1 MYKKQ
6 NCSIIPKSSFQYNDC
21 YDYEYYNCHKNIHRV
36 YLYGNY
42 NYYYNMYHN
51 IDTKWCNPCNNS
63 HKKQDVNH
71 VANKD
76 VIHVENQIV
85 IHVINLVTIHVVD
98 KLNKIYYHI
107 SKIIHKNNHII
118 PKIK

>member
-36 YLYGNY
+36 YMYGNY

-63 HKKQDVNH
+63 HKKTGCKPCSKQGCNPCRKPDCNPCY
-71 VANKD
+71 KPC
-76 VIHVENQIV
+76 
-85 IHVINLVTIHVVD
+85 
-98 KLNKIYYHI
+98 YY
-107 SKIIHKNNHII
+107 
-118 PKIK
+118 PCCR